1 MFDIGFTELLLCLVV
16 ALVVIGPEQLPGTVR
31 TVALWIGRLKRS
43 LAETRTEIE
52 RQIGADDIRRQL
64 HNEEIMRNIEE
75 TRLQIEASI
84 REHTER
90 AEQES
95 AAAEQARSASDYGP
109 PEELPDHSH
118 GAEHDNAHKS
128 PGHDSAEQANTS
140 GHNTP
145 GKPATAVTPA
155 TSSAS
160 PVTATAHNNNQQHPA
175 PTATPS
181 TAAPAGVT
189 QVSAEPKTGS
199 GQQAV

>member
-64 HNEEIMRNIEE
+64 HNEEILRNIEE

-95 AAAEQARSASDYGP
+95 AEAEQARSAADYGP

-118 GAEHDNAHKS
+118 GSDHDQGHSNLD
-128 PGHDSAEQANTS
+128 HDSANQATTNS
-140 GHNTP
+140 HANAS
-145 GKPATAVTPA
+145 KPAAPAAQVTN
-155 TSSAS
+155 SAA
-160 PVTATAHNNNQQHPA
+160 PVAAAAHNNNQQHPTPAATA
-175 PTATPS
+175 PAAT
-181 TAAPAGVT
+181 PAGVA
-189 QVSAEPKTGS
+189 QVPAEPKTGS

>member
-64 HNEEIMRNIEE
+64 HNEEILRNIEE

-84 REHTER
+84 REHTEQAER
-90 AEQES
+90 ESAEAEQTRS
-95 AAAEQARSASDYGP
+95 AADYGP

-118 GAEHDNAHKS
+118 SND
-128 PGHDSAEQANTS
+128 HDSTS
-140 GHNTP
+140 HNMQN
-145 GKPATAVTPA
+145 KPVAA
-155 TSSAS
+155 TSAS
-160 PVTATAHNNNQQHPA
+160 SITPPAVATQNNQQHQA
-175 PTATPS
+175 PTATPPSVTS
-181 TAAPAGVT
+181 TPAAADPKAG
-189 QVSAEPKTGS
+189 SS
-199 GQQAV
+199 QQAV

>member
-64 HNEEIMRNIEE
+64 HNEEILRNIEE

-95 AAAEQARSASDYGP
+95 AAAEQARSAADYGP

-118 GAEHDNAHKS
+118 GIEHDTSQNS
-128 PGHDSAEQANTS
+128 VSHDNS
-140 GHNTP
+140 H
-145 GKPATAVTPA
+145 PATTGANQPSKPTAAVTA
-155 TSSAS
+155 AANSAS
-160 PVTATAHNNNQQHPA
+160 QVAAPTQNNNQQHPA
-175 PTATPS
+175 PAAASPTV
-181 TAAPAGVT
+181 APADVA
-189 QVSAEPKTGS
+189 QVQTDPKTGS

>member
-1 MFDIGFTELLLCLVV
+1 VFDIGFTELLLCLVV

-64 HNEEIMRNIEE
+64 HNEEILRNIEE

-95 AAAEQARSASDYGP
+95 AAAEQARSAADYGP

-118 GAEHDNAHKS
+118 GSD
-128 PGHDSAEQANTS
+128 HDSANQATTDNNANAS
-140 GHNTP
+140 
-145 GKPATAVTPA
+145 KPAAPA
-155 TSSAS
+155 TQVTNSAA
-160 PVTATAHNNNQQHPA
+160 PVATATHNNNQQHPTPA
-175 PTATPS
+175 ATTPAATP
-181 TAAPAGVT
+181 AAVA
-189 QVSAEPKTGS
+189 QVPAEPKTGS